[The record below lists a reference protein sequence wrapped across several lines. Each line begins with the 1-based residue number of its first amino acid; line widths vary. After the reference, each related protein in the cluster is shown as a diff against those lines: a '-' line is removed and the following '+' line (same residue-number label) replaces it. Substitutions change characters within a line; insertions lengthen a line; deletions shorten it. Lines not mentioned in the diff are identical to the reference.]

1 MPVLFDAQ
9 RKSVLFLSLLASA
22 SAFQAGGFLPS
33 STTGRSVQLRSAQRS
48 VNAPRVAARKSLA
61 LNMGFDIEG
70 LNGKMKDLRLAHLE
84 EQAMEALTASV
95 ENDLGPAVFPN
106 AMIVG
111 DCIITELLCK

>member
-1 MPVLFDAQ
+1 
-9 RKSVLFLSLLASA
+9 
-22 SAFQAGGFLPS
+22 
-33 STTGRSVQLRSAQRS
+33 
-48 VNAPRVAARKSLA
+48 
-61 LNMGFDIEG
+61 
-70 LNGKMKDLRLAHLE
+70 MKEKRLQHLE